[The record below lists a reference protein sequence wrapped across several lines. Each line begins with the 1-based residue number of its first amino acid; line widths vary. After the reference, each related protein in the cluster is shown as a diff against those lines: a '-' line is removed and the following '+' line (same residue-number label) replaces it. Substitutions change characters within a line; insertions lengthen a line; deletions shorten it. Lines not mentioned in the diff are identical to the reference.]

1 MNTTTRRHPRSI
13 SEAFGPHERG
23 GIYTPPEPLHPHD
36 RIVLRACAVGLV
48 GLLVAVL
55 FWGGA

>member
-13 SEAFGPHERG
+13 SEAFGPYERG
-23 GIYTPPEPLHPHD
+23 GIYTEPDPLHPHD
-36 RIVLRACAVGLV
+36 RIVLRACAVAIV
-48 GLLVAVL
+48 ALLVALV